1 MPIYIG
7 LIILEVYFN
16 QQLESLKSDQK
27 CASYGQNT
35 TNGRNRKTEHFLYRD
50 CCQENDQNVGFSAFV
65 SIFSHPIQLY
75 NPFTLQNHFIFIL
88 TSLFYT
94 IHLSLHVYLQKLF
107 LNYFQTTQ
115 IWVITHTQRFV
126 RVCSKP

>member
-1 MPIYIG
+1 MPISICM
-7 LIILEVYFN
+7 IFLEVYFN
-16 QQLESLKSDQK
+16 QKLESLKSDQK
-27 CASYGQNT
+27 RASYGKHT
-35 TNGRNRKTEHFLYRD
+35 KIGRNRKQGISCTETAAQKMTRMWAFLHF
-50 CCQENDQNVGFSAFV
+50 F

-75 NPFTLQNHFIFIL
+75 NPYTLQNHFIFIL

-115 IWVITHTQRFV
+115 IWVITHTLRFD

>member
-1 MPIYIG
+1 MPISICMI
-7 LIILEVYFN
+7 LLEVYFN
-16 QQLESLKSDQK
+16 QQLESLKSEQK
-27 CASYGQNT
+27 WASYGQNT
-35 TNGRNRKTEHFLYRD
+35 KIGRNRKQGISCTETTAQKMTKMWAFLHF
-50 CCQENDQNVGFSAFV
+50 FSR
-65 SIFSHPIQLY
+65 FSHPIQLS
-75 NPFTLQNHFIFIL
+75 NPYTLQNHFIFIL

-107 LNYFQTTQ
+107 QNYFQTTQ